1 MQLSS
6 SIGGRGL
13 TLDNTKLPAPDAPYY
28 TTVLLLIML
37 SSLWMNKRMTALSF
51 SIWLSML
58 PHWPLHA
65 KEKDIQK
72 FTKIYRKKGWDE
84 IREARRKRMAKMGII
99 DSNTDFAEW
108 ENRKWDELTEQEKD
122 QVAYRMAVYAAQ
134 VHCVDYNIGK
144 LIDCLKKNHK
154 MDNTLILFM
163 SDNGACAEPYEELG
177 GGKMEEVNNPAS
189 SFAPTYGRAWA
200 QVSNTPFRNIN
211 AVLMKVAFLL
221 LLFCR
226 GKEH

>member
-1 MQLSS
+1 
-6 SIGGRGL
+6 
-13 TLDNTKLPAPDAPYY
+13 
-28 TTVLLLIML
+28 
-37 SSLWMNKRMTALSF
+37 
-51 SIWLSML
+51 
-58 PHWPLHA
+58 
-65 KEKDIQK
+65 
-72 FTKIYRKKGWDE
+72 
-84 IREARRKRMAKMGII
+84 
-99 DSNTDFAEW
+99 
-108 ENRKWDELTEQEKD
+108 
-122 QVAYRMAVYAAQ
+122 
-134 VHCVDYNIGK
+134 
-144 LIDCLKKNHK
+144 

-177 GGKMEEVNNPAS
+177 GGKVEEVNNPAS

>member
-1 MQLSS
+1 
-6 SIGGRGL
+6 
-13 TLDNTKLPAPDAPYY
+13 
-28 TTVLLLIML
+28 
-37 SSLWMNKRMTALSF
+37 
-51 SIWLSML
+51 
-58 PHWPLHA
+58 
-65 KEKDIQK
+65 
-72 FTKIYRKKGWDE
+72 
-84 IREARRKRMAKMGII
+84 MGII

-177 GGKMEEVNNPAS
+177 GGKPA
-189 SFAPTYGRAWA
+189 AYPCGVIR
-200 QVSNTPFRNIN
+200 
-211 AVLMKVAFLL
+211 
-221 LLFCR
+221 
-226 GKEH
+226 EHVFI

>member
-1 MQLSS
+1 MDEQKDDRPFFLY
-6 SIGGRGL
+6 L
-13 TLDNTKLPAPDAPYY
+13 AFNA
-28 TTVLLLIML
+28 
-37 SSLWMNKRMTALSF
+37 
-51 SIWLSML
+51 

-177 GGKMEEVNNPAS
+177 GGKVEEVNNPAS

-200 QVSNTPFRNIN
+200 QVSNTPSENIN

-226 GKEH
+226 GRSIRE